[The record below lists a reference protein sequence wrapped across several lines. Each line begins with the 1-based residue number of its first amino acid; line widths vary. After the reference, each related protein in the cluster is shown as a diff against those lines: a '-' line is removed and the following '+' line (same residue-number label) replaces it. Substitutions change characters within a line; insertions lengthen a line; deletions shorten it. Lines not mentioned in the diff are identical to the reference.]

1 MIIEM
6 DGFRAKK
13 SSGALEGFDNGLPR
27 STATFADFR
36 FQDQLTKDNELYQQL
51 ATGQNKLL
59 KELESLLRLQ
69 GPSKVDLLHKISWY
83 EVERGCMV
91 LRLAYE
97 KGLMDGRIRKRS
109 IQ

>member
-13 SSGALEGFDNGLPR
+13 LSGAFEGFDNALPR
-27 STATFADFR
+27 STATLDDFR
-36 FQDQLTKDNELYQQL
+36 FQDQLTKGNALYQQL
-51 ATGQNKLL
+51 TTGQSELL
-59 KELESLLRLQ
+59 KELENLLRVQ
-69 GPSKVDLLHKISWY
+69 GPSKVELMRKISWY
-83 EVERGCMV
+83 QVERGCIV

-97 KGLMDGRIRKRS
+97 KGLMDGRVRKRS